1 MDYIY
6 KRWSALIDITTVCP
20 HSCVYCTRYERHLRP
35 DQRRHMPLEQIE
47 AAILAYKDW
56 PTEVSIIGG
65 EPLLHPQFDEINALL
80 RKHLPQEKLNI
91 FTSGLP
97 STPKTVST
105 TPLDPNSLY
114 NWKPEYP
121 WTQWPETNS
130 DMTRTYRTIR
140 FNPHNEEQ
148 MTSCSHHPLTIA
160 VEEAVPDKAL
170 MWKLIN
176 NCWLQRCW
184 SPTVN
189 IHGAYFCEVGAALDM
204 LLFDGANA
212 WPVEAG
218 GWKRKPHEFQEQVS
232 QLCPRCGMCLPGER
246 QLLGHRGEL
255 FSPGLLGDFRKRK
268 LIRLNDQVSVVDQ
281 QYDVDTIERYAK
293 TWYPGNYREDI
304 VEDEDLPSF
313 FKGFNVPLRLKDNDE
328 SLFCVDTDAE
338 YAEALKRVVTL
349 PIVEGPHLA
358 PKRRYFLY
366 QGLPFDALY
375 DQYPFV
381 LPERRHERHLYY
393 RGLMLYLRCLL
404 DDEAFAQLPGEDCSF
419 EELAALPDK
428 IHTLF
433 NTVLLGE
440 VEKRAKA
447 LAGREVYF
455 WGCGAAWRQYR
466 QFFSNVNARCFL
478 VDVGSAPAKVDGLEI
493 RNPEHMAEEFAKD
506 GNLPIVVFA
515 RRLHMPGIEQ
525 ALIRYGLK
533 QREIIWAP
541 LEA

>member
-1 MDYIY
+1 VDYIY

-20 HSCVYCTRYERHLRP
+20 HSCIYCTRYERHLRP
-35 DQRRHMPLEQIE
+35 DQRRHMPLEKIE

-56 PTEVSIIGG
+56 PTEISIIGG
-65 EPLLHPQFDEINALL
+65 EPLLHPQFAELNALL

-97 STPKTVST
+97 DTPRTVST
-105 TPLDPNSLY
+105 EPPDPHSLY

-121 WTQWPETNS
+121 WSQWPETNS

-140 FNPHNEEQ
+140 YNPHTEAQ
-148 MTSCSHHPLTIA
+148 MSSCSHHPLTIA
-160 VEEAVPDKAL
+160 VEEAVLDRAL

-189 IHGAYFCEVGAALDM
+189 INGAYFCEVGAALDM

-218 GWKRKPHEFQEQVS
+218 WWKRRPHEFQEQVS
-232 QLCPRCGMCLPGER
+232 KLCPRCGMCLPRER

-255 FSPGLLGDFRKRK
+255 FSPGLLADFRERR
-268 LIRLNDQVSVVDQ
+268 LIHLDDTVTVVKQ
-281 QYDVDTIERYAK
+281 QYDAEAIERHAK

-304 VEDEDLPSF
+304 VDDEALPSF
-313 FKGFNVPLRLKDNDE
+313 FKGLNVPLRLKDNDAR
-328 SLFCVDTDAE
+328 LFRVDTDDA
-338 YAEALKRVVTL
+338 YAEALNRVAAL
-349 PIVEGPHLA
+349 PIVEGPRLA
-358 PKRRYFLY
+358 LKRRYFLY

-381 LPERRHERHLYY
+381 LPEHRHERHLYY
-393 RGLMLYLRCLL
+393 RGLTLYLRCLL
-404 DDEAFAQLPGEDCSF
+404 DDAAFAQLPGEDCSF
-419 EELAALPDK
+419 EDLIALPDT

-440 VEKRAKA
+440 VEQRAGN
-447 LAGREVYF
+447 LAGREAYF
-455 WGCGAAWRQYR
+455 WGCGAAWRHYR
-466 QFFSNVNARCFL
+466 QLFSAVKPRCFL
-478 VDVGSAPAKVDGLEI
+478 VDVGSPPAAADGLEI
-493 RNPEHMAEEFAKD
+493 RNPAHMAEEFAKD
-506 GNLPIVVFA
+506 GNLPVVVFA
-515 RRLHMPGIEQ
+515 RRQHMPGIEQ
-525 ALIRYGLK
+525 ALKRYGLQ
-533 QREIIWAP
+533 QREILWAP
-541 LEA
+541 LEG

>member
-20 HSCVYCTRYERHLRP
+20 HACVYCTRYERHLRP
-35 DQRRHMPLEQIE
+35 DQRRHMSLDQIE
-47 AAILAYKDW
+47 AAIIAYKDW

-65 EPLLHPQFDEINALL
+65 EPLLHPQFTEINALL
-80 RKHLPQEKLNI
+80 RKHLPQQKLNI
-91 FTSGLP
+91 FTSGVP
-97 STPKTVST
+97 STPKTISA
-105 TPLDPNSLY
+105 TPPDPSSLY
-114 NWKPEYP
+114 NWKPEYT
-121 WTQWPETNS
+121 WSQWPETNS

-140 FNPHNEEQ
+140 YNPHNEEQ

-189 IHGAYFCEVGAALDM
+189 IYGAYFCEVGAALDM

-218 GWKRKPHEFQEQVS
+218 WWKRKPHEFQDQVS
-232 QLCPRCGMCLPGER
+232 KLCPHCGMCLPGER
-246 QLLGHRGEL
+246 QLIGHRGEL
-255 FSPGLLGDFRKRK
+255 FSPGLLEDFRNRK
-268 LIRLNDQVSVVDQ
+268 LIRLDNLVTVVDK
-281 QYDVDTIERYAK
+281 QYDVETIERFAK

-304 VEDEDLPSF
+304 VEDENLPSF
-313 FKGFNVPLRLKDNDE
+313 FKGLNVPLRLKENDPY
-328 SLFCVDTDAE
+328 FFRVDTDAE
-338 YAEALKRVVTL
+338 YAAALDRVV
-349 PIVEGPHLA
+349 HLTTVA
-358 PKRRYFLY
+358 GQHLSPKRRYFLY
-366 QGLPFDALY
+366 QGLPYDALY

-381 LPERRHERHLYY
+381 LPEHSHERHLYY
-393 RGLMLYLRCLL
+393 RGLMLYLRSLL

-419 EELAALPDK
+419 DELAALPDK
-428 IHTLF
+428 IYALL
-433 NTVLLGE
+433 NTVLQSK
-440 VEKRAKA
+440 VEKSARS

-455 WGCGAAWRQYR
+455 WGCGIAWQQYR
-466 QFFSNVNARCFL
+466 QHFSKVRGRCFL
-478 VDVGSAPAKVDGLEI
+478 VDVGSPPATVDGI
-493 RNPEHMAEEFAKD
+493 TVRNPEHMAQEFATD
-506 GNLPIVVFA
+506 GNLPVVIFA
-515 RRLHMPGIEQ
+515 RRQHMPAIEQ
-525 ALIRYGLK
+525 SVIRYGLK